1 MPIPTPTR
9 RKSPFRPRGAGGRR
23 RGNHLPLLAAAARR
37 TSPNPACAMN
47 PPPRLTA
54 IGCALVLGLAA
65 TASGRTFNIAD
76 FGAVNDPAVPST
88 AAIGRA
94 IAACG
99 AAGGGVVEVPAG
111 RYLTGPI
118 EMVDNMTL
126 QVDQGA
132 VVLFETGRENY
143 PDITSR
149 WEGLTERGPH
159 PLLFAEGR
167 HHIAITGPGTFDGQG
182 AAWWKDMDMAEKGN
196 ARPNRPIRR
205 RPPLVQIKDCDDVRL
220 DGPTFTNAPFWTVH
234 LLYSEHIDV
243 GHCRMI
249 NPPDSPNTD
258 ALNADSCR
266 HVVVHDCFA
275 DVGDDGFGIKSG
287 RDEEGR
293 KVGRPT
299 EDVTFLRCRVAHG
312 HSVCAIGSEESGGV
326 RHVRFLDCEGDGTD
340 NGIRLKSMR
349 GRGGVVEDVVAS
361 NIRLRNVGTA
371 IVLSLHYSELPPE
384 PFSERTPVFRQI
396 RIDHVTAENVR
407 QCALIEGL
415 AESPVEDVELADLD
429 LSGVKGVTCIH
440 ARNLTF
446 SRVNVAAQQAPYV
459 EEQCENIRRVDW
471 RETTATPG
479 LAAGA
484 AAIVPL
490 WPAGAPGSEA
500 RKDEPEKA
508 VGQNVSNIHFPTL
521 TVFLPPADR
530 KTGCAVI
537 VCPGGGHRNLV
548 MDKEGYTIARW
559 LAGHGIAAFVL
570 KYRLA
575 KDSATPPGGPQP
587 YTVERDALAD
597 AQRAVRLVRSR
608 AAAWDV
614 NPADVG
620 IIGFSAGGELAAL
633 AAMRPGAG
641 DPSAADPID
650 RADARPGFQ
659 GLIYPGGAE
668 RVLPVK
674 GAPPAFLA
682 CGANDRPGI
691 AEELPKVYLRFK
703 AAGVPVELHVFA
715 GVGHG
720 FGLRPG
726 PSAVWADQ
734 FRTWLETEKFIV
746 PAAP

>member
-1 MPIPTPTR
+1 MN
-9 RKSPFRPRGAGGRR
+9 SLPRIAVAGCTLAWGLVAPAA
-23 RGNHLPLLAAAARR
+23 GKVFNLAAY
-37 TSPNPACAMN
+37 
-47 PPPRLTA
+47 
-54 IGCALVLGLAA
+54 
-65 TASGRTFNIAD
+65 
-76 FGAVNDPAVPST
+76 GAVNDPAVSS
-88 AAIGRA
+88 ADAFHRA
-94 IAACG
+94 IAACQ

-118 EMVDNMTL
+118 DLVSNMTL

-132 VVLFETGRENY
+132 VVLFETGREHY

-149 WEGLTERGPH
+149 WEGLTEKGPH
-159 PLLFAEGR
+159 PLLFAEGC

-182 AAWWKDMDMAEKGN
+182 AAWWKDMDMAEHGN
-196 ARPNRPIRR
+196 ARPDRPIRR
-205 RPPLVQIKDCDDVRL
+205 RPPLVQIKDCDDVRI

-258 ALNADSCR
+258 ALNVDSCR

-287 RDEEGR
+287 RDAEGR
-293 KVGRPT
+293 AVGRPT

-326 RHVRFLDCEGDGTD
+326 RHIRFLDCEGDGTD
-340 NGIRLKSMR
+340 NGIRLKSTR
-349 GRGGVVEDVVAS
+349 GRGGIVEDVVAS
-361 NIRLRNVGTA
+361 HITLKNVGTA
-371 IVLSLHYSELPPE
+371 IVLSLHYTPTPPE
-384 PFSERTPVFRQI
+384 PFSVRTPVFRDI
-396 RIDHVTAENVR
+396 RLDHVTAVNVR
-407 QCALIEGL
+407 KCATIEGL
-415 AESPVEDVELADLD
+415 AESPIADVTLSDLD
-429 LSGVKGVTCIH
+429 LSGTTGITCIH

-446 SRVNVAAQQAPYV
+446 SHVTVAVQRAPFA
-459 EEQCENIRRVDW
+459 EEDCTDVRRIDW
-471 RETTATPG
+471 KES
-479 LAAGA
+479 LAAPA
-484 AAIVPL
+484 ASPVVPL

-500 RKDEPEKA
+500 RKDEPERII
-508 VGQNVSNIHFPTL
+508 GQNVSNVHFPTL
-521 TVFLPPADR
+521 TVFPPPADR
-530 KTGCAVI
+530 NTGCAVI
-537 VCPGGGHRNLV
+537 VCPGGGHRDLV

-559 LAGHGIAAFVL
+559 LAAHGIAGFVL

-575 KDSATPPGGPQP
+575 RDAATPPGTPQP

-597 AQRAVRLVRSR
+597 AQRAIRLVRRR
-608 AAAWDV
+608 AAEWGV
-614 NPADVG
+614 NPAHVG

-641 DPSAADPID
+641 DPNAADPVD
-650 RADARPGFQ
+650 RIDARPDFQ
-659 GLIYPGGAE
+659 GLIYPGEAQNIA
-668 RVLPVK
+668 PQK

-703 AAGVPVELHVFA
+703 AAGVPVELHIYA

-726 PSAVWADQ
+726 PAHGWAEQ
-734 FRTWLETEKFIV
+734 FRAWLANAKFLA
-746 PAAP
+746 PARP